1 MENLFWRGFA
11 SPVPPIQSHLGAEVA
26 RSISISFADSHDF
39 CQAPRLHAVGMDK
52 ERTVTDEAAA
62 RALAQDHRFLG
73 YFLTPHSPSEVAAR
87 LGMAAK
93 LAHHHVRRLEAL
105 GLLEEQR
112 RGGGKVYYQ
121 LTAKSFRVPMEV
133 LPPGDPDEN
142 AVRTLREVSAGFL
155 NANARS
161 WSYASAG
168 EQGAVYGFEV
178 TPDLTAAPARSEG
191 SEEPHPAHLDTL
203 TLRLTPERYRRLV
216 LALSGLLS
224 EAAREGKSSSGEV
237 CTLAVL
243 GFRDA
248 REPVHGFSRGTSTFL
263 PWSSEQP
270 G

>member
-1 MENLFWRGFA
+1 
-11 SPVPPIQSHLGAEVA
+11 
-26 RSISISFADSHDF
+26 
-39 CQAPRLHAVGMDK
+39 MDR
-52 ERTVTDEAAA
+52 ERTIQGEATA
-62 RALAQDHRFLG
+62 RALAQDHRFLSH
-73 YFLTPHSPSEVAAR
+73 FLTPRSPSEVAAG
-87 LGMAAK
+87 LGMAAN
-93 LAHHHVRRLEAL
+93 LAHHHVRRLETL

-121 LTAKSFRVPMEV
+121 LTAQQFRVPMEV

-142 AVRTLREVSAGFL
+142 AVRTLREVSAEFL

-168 EQGAVYGFEV
+168 EQGAVYGFK
-178 TPDLTAAPARSEG
+178 TTAALAGDLVQNEG

-203 TLRLTPERYRRLV
+203 TLRLTPERYRELA
-216 LALSGLLS
+216 LALSQLLS
-224 EAAREGKSSSGEV
+224 EAAREGKNSSGEV

-243 GFRDA
+243 SFRDA

-263 PWSSEQP
+263 PWPSEQP